1 MIWCRHLQHHS
12 RHRKQLAVA
21 SVWIGQLCFYKKLPR
36 LQFSHQLSMV
46 ALISLSTSDYL
57 CEIQSAGQRPAP
69 APWADPQLAG
79 PAMGQYSYK
88 SILSPY
94 LPPKVTMLVLGCW
107 TTKIDC
113 QRAGKYVFFLV
124 ILIQFGKYTP
134 LLMSPVG
141 GGGAHILILTVVV
154 FINSPGAWQI

>member
-79 PAMGQYSYK
+79 PAMGQYSYQEHF
-88 SILSPY
+88 ILLSTTISNNVSVGLLKLIVKWLENTYFSSCNASP
-94 LPPKVTMLVLGCW
+94 K
-107 TTKIDC
+107 
-113 QRAGKYVFFLV
+113 
-124 ILIQFGKYTP
+124 FGKYTP

>member
-36 LQFSHQLSMV
+36 LQFSHQLSMLG
-46 ALISLSTSDYL
+46 LISLSTSDYL

-79 PAMGQYSYK
+79 PAMGQYSYQEHF
-88 SILSPY
+88 ILPSTI
-94 LPPKVTMLVLGCW
+94 KVTKLVLDYKNWLSNGW
-107 TTKIDC
+107 KI
-113 QRAGKYVFFLV
+113 RIFPRNPSPK
-124 ILIQFGKYTP
+124 FGKYTP
-134 LLMSPVG
+134 LGVSPVG